1 MNKSPDSYL
10 PPSSSGG
17 LEMTPRMDTS
27 RALVAAL
34 LWAGVTAAL
43 SGGANLQGS
52 AINGGLMGA
61 AVLANGFIHSGL
73 GLFPSMTS
81 SALATGGSFAALQM
95 VVRGD
100 NNMVA
105 NVVAGSVT
113 DVATEYVGGMMGYGA
128 PAAPS
133 DDSTDDSE

>member
-61 AVLANGFIHSGL
+61 AVLANGFIHTGL
-73 GLFPSMTS
+73 GLFPSMMS
-81 SALATGGSFAALQM
+81 SALATAGSFAALQM

-100 NNMVA
+100 NNVA
-105 NVVAGSVT
+105 MNAVAGAVT
-113 DVATEYVGGMMGYGA
+113 DVGTEYVGGMMGYGA
-128 PAAPS
+128 PAPS

>member
-27 RALVAAL
+27 RALVAGL
-34 LWAGVTAAL
+34 LWAGVTAAM
-43 SGGANLQGS
+43 SGGANLQSS
-52 AINGGLMGA
+52 ALGGGLMGA

-73 GLFPSMTS
+73 GLFPTMTS
-81 SALATGGSFAALQM
+81 SALATGASFAGLQM
-95 VVRGD
+95 LVRGD
-100 NNMVA
+100 NNMVV
-105 NVVAGSVT
+105 NVVAGGVT

-128 PAAPS
+128 PASS
-133 DDSTDDSE
+133 DDTTDDSE